1 MTAPKRAIIDGA
13 SRPRLAPSTMLR
25 EDKARGGW
33 IILAPERVF
42 TPDAVAVEVLHLCDG
57 VRTCAEIAQH
67 LAASY
72 EAETDV
78 ILADIVPLLQDL
90 ADKGVIAA

>member
-1 MTAPKRAIIDGA
+1 MPAPERTIIGEA
-13 SRPRLAPSTMLR
+13 SRPRLAPSTVLR

-57 VRTCAEIAQH
+57 VRTCAAIAHH
-67 LAASY
+67 LAKAY
-72 EAETDV
+72 DADAGV
-78 ILADIVPLLQDL
+78 ILADITPLLQDL